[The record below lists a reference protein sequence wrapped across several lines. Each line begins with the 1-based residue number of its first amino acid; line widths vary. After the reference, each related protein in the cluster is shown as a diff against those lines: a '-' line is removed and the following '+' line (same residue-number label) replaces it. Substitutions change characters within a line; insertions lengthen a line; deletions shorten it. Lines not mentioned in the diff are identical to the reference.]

1 MRSTILQIVFKFI
14 YLQHEVLYMSFCF
27 YIWGGKQ
34 TNIKR
39 EKNKQKYRCHKNTLI
54 EYN

>member
-14 YLQHEVLYMSFCF
+14 YLQHEVLYMSFIF

-39 EKNKQKYRCHKNTLI
+39 EKKIYRCHKNTLI